1 MKKWYYWIFTTV
13 ILLLGLCLVA
23 GMLLFGPSKAGANEQ
38 LSKAP
43 EFLKADGSWNPD
55 FLKDAAGW
63 VSDHFF
69 LRQELIS
76 IDNWISANVF
86 KTSGAESVILGK
98 EGWLYFADTLP
109 DYSYTEHMTAREYFC
124 AFHNLSLM
132 AEYAKSQGKEFLF
145 VAVPNKNL
153 LYPQYMPEDILRKEN
168 SAWMEMTSQL
178 DHRKIPYVDLYRVFR
193 QEDEEL
199 YFAHDSHW
207 NSKGAALGA
216 DAILKGFGVESRY
229 FADAFSQTKPH
240 TGDLYEML
248 YPAFAD
254 PESDVLYG
262 GTLDFS
268 YVGNAKKP
276 DSITLETAGKGQ
288 GRLLAYRDSFGNLL
302 YPYLADSY
310 ASARFSRSVSYDL
323 TLEADHILIE
333 LVQRNLGYLQKYL
346 PVLESPERELTAPA
360 QADGTLEVSVT
371 PVDAP
376 AEFVRIEGTVD
387 AEIAYD
393 SRICVVC
400 SDGIYEALLLEN
412 GGFGVYV
419 PQDQKPVGVLYS
431 VGDDWKMLNVQ

>member
-1 MKKWYYWIFTTV
+1 MKKWYDWIFTAV
-13 ILLLGLCLVA
+13 ILLMGLCLVA

-55 FLKDAAGW
+55 FLKEAAGW

-86 KTSGAESVILGK
+86 KTSGAESVILGQ
-98 EGWLYFADTLP
+98 EGWLYYADTLP
-109 DYSYTEHMTAREYFC
+109 DYSDTDRMTEREYFC

-132 AEYAKSQGKEFLF
+132 AEYAQSKGKEFLF
-145 VAVPNKNL
+145 VAAPNKNL
-153 LYPQYMPEDILRKEN
+153 LYPEYMPENILRNEKK
-168 SAWMEMTSQL
+168 AWDQMISQL
-178 DHRKIPYVDLYRVFR
+178 DYQKIPTVDLYRVF
-193 QEDEEL
+193 QQKDEVL

-216 DAILKGFGVESRY
+216 DAILAGFGIESHY
-229 FADAFSQTKPH
+229 FVDAFTQTQPH

-254 PESDVLYG
+254 PETDMIYG
-262 GTLDFS
+262 GELEFT

-276 DSITLETAGKGQ
+276 DSITLETEGSGK

-302 YPYLADSY
+302 YPYLADSF

-323 TLEADHILIE
+323 TQEADYILIE
-333 LVQRNLGYLQKYL
+333 LVQRNLRYLQKYL
-346 PVLESPERELTAPA
+346 PVLESPERELTVPV
-360 QADGTLEVSVT
+360 QADGTVEVSIT
-371 PVDAP
+371 PVEAP
-376 AEFVRIEGTVD
+376 ADSIRIEGAVD
-387 AEIAYD
+387 AELAYD

-412 GGFGVYV
+412 GDFGVYI
-419 PQDQKPVGVLYS
+419 PQDQKPEGVMYS
-431 VGDDWKMLNVQ
+431 VGYDWKLLNVQ